1 MNGVQTAEK
10 FFEWGSLPPAW
21 VIFLLVV
28 PLVVLVVGFF
38 YRRERPVGSSAA
50 RWILGGLRAAAI
62 LAVLAILAQPFIRE
76 IFFQTRD
83 AQVVILVDDSLSMKI
98 QDRYADRSIP
108 QGIADLFRMSP
119 ESVERE
125 SRYDLVSRLLRDPG
139 VDFVGQIRRK
149 AKVALW
155 TFAGGLRKIR
165 DLDRTAAGA
174 AAAEGDAVLPDL
186 ETIQGEERLK
196 QTRIGDCLVE
206 TLAGTSG
213 GLSSRQS
220 PDIAAVVLFS
230 DGQQN
235 SGTLLPEEAARR
247 LGQRG
252 VPVFAVGVGNPAQPR
267 DVKVVALESS
277 DVLLVGDRA
286 PFEATVV
293 AEGFDGERVRV
304 ELFFDG
310 EVADTEYLTL
320 EGGGRRQSVR
330 LEHVPRAPG
339 DPVAVVKVEYS
350 PSEVFEE
357 NNVFSKQVKV
367 LDQKIKVL
375 YLEGRPR
382 WEYQFL
388 KNALIRDPT
397 MEAQALL
404 YSADKEFIQ
413 ESSPGILPLRAFP
426 AAREDLFQYHVVIL
440 GDVEPDDLRP
450 EEMELLKEFVSEAG
464 GGIVF
469 IAGFNANPA
478 RYLHTPLYALLP
490 VEVPERGR
498 GLEEEVRGSPF
509 NVRLTGVGREHAAM
523 RIDSDPERNRLLWE
537 NDDGIEE
544 RHLPSFQAWF
554 AGVTR
559 EKIGAVKLAV
569 HPDERLQH
577 PVYGP
582 RVIFAFQN
590 LGRGRT
596 FFSGVDDTWRWRAGV
611 DNFYFY
617 KFWGQ
622 VIRFAASGRLLGK
635 TPRYSITTDKLVYTL
650 GERVTI
656 DARVYDAN
664 MKPSTEESVRVFH
677 QVESTSEGGVKAPL
691 PIQLALN
698 KVKGPGSYEGVLTA
712 DYLGRHELWLGTE
725 SAKLKIRSFTV
736 EVPALEFRETRMDR
750 ERMKRIAE
758 ESGGKYHDLHDVASV
773 VQELSGITKPRQ
785 TPIDDRQTD
794 LWDNFWVLVLLT
806 GLLAGE
812 WIYRKMVK
820 LL

>member
-1 MNGVQTAEK
+1 MNGSQTAER

-28 PLVVLVVGFF
+28 PLVVFVVGFF
-38 YRRERPVGSSAA
+38 YRRERPVGSAPA

-108 QGIADLFRMSP
+108 QGIAEVFRMSP

-125 SRYDLVSRLLRDPG
+125 SRYDLVGRLLRDREIN
-139 VDFVGQIRRK
+139 FVGQIRER
-149 AKVALW
+149 AGVSLW
-155 TFAGGLRKIR
+155 TFAAGLRKIR
-165 DLDRTAAGA
+165 DLDRAAAGA
-174 AAAEGDAVLPDL
+174 AAGEEAVLP
-186 ETIQGEERLK
+186 EMEKIQGEDRLK

-206 TLAGTSG
+206 ALAGTSG
-213 GLSSRQS
+213 SLSSRQS
-220 PDIAAVVLFS
+220 SEIAAVVLFS

-235 SGTLLPEEAARR
+235 AGTLPPEEAARR

-252 VPVFAVGVGNPAQPR
+252 VSVFAVGVGNPAPPR
-267 DVKVVALESS
+267 DVRVVAVESS

-286 PFEATVV
+286 PFEAAVV
-293 AEGFDGERVRV
+293 SEGFEGERVRV
-304 ELFFDG
+304 ELLFDG

-382 WEYQFL
+382 WEYHFL

-397 MEAQALL
+397 MEAQAIL

-413 ESSPGILPLRAFP
+413 ESSPGVPPLRAFP
-426 AAREDLFQYHVVIL
+426 AAREVFFQYHVVIV
-440 GDVEPDDLRP
+440 GDVEPEHLRP
-450 EEMELLKEFVSEAG
+450 EEMEILKEFVSEAG
-464 GGIVF
+464 GGVVF

-478 RYLHTPLYALLP
+478 RYLHTPLYTLLP
-490 VEVPERGR
+490 VEVPDRGR
-498 GLEEEVRGSPF
+498 GLEEEVRGNPF

-523 RIDSDPERNRLLWE
+523 RIDSDPERNRILWE

-544 RHLPSFQAWF
+544 RHLPSFHADF
-554 AGVTR
+554 ANVTR
-559 EKIGAVKLAV
+559 EKIGAVKLGT

-596 FFSGVDDTWRWRAGV
+596 FFSGVDTTWRWRAGV
-611 DNFYFY
+611 DNLYFY

-650 GERVTI
+650 GEKATI

-664 MKPSTEESVRVFH
+664 MKPATDEAVRIFH
-677 QVESTSEGGVKAPL
+677 QVESVSEGGLKPPQAIL
-691 PIQLALN
+691 LALN
-698 KVKGPGSYEGVLTA
+698 KVKGPGSYEGVITA
-712 DYLGRHELWLGTE
+712 DNLGRHELWLGTE
-725 SAKLKIRSFTV
+725 TEKLKTRNFTV

-750 ERMKRIAE
+750 ERLKRIAE
-758 ESGGKYHDLHDVASV
+758 ASGGKYHDLHEIASV

-785 TPIDDRQTD
+785 TPIDDQQTD
-794 LWDNFWVLVLLT
+794 LWDNLWVLVLLT